1 MNLRAKMEVS
11 FLHQKTWTPATII
24 AVLDQGST
32 IIVKPK
38 HFEAIITLDRQSI
51 KV

>member
-1 MNLRAKMEVS
+1 MEVS
-11 FLHQKTWTPATII
+11 FFHQESWTPATIV
-24 AVLDQGST
+24 AVLNEGNT